1 MLDLDCLF
9 PKSTMPRDGTDSL
22 QAIGDLL
29 MDLSPGMVM
38 LCRSDGQVM
47 AVDASQFELDE
58 VDIAALEDV
67 LPEKLATKRF
77 ETWEQTF
84 RVGTRRAFAL
94 RLPFETRGAILAGH
108 VAATENA
115 AARLNDLLGALTAT
129 GRLAWRVQDRQAVLD
144 RVNARTNQLRA
155 EYETLRLAHT
165 QAVAQALDEQQKR
178 IESERL
184 QSRRLELTVAE
195 RSAALQASIEEA
207 QRQKEELERFSA
219 ALQASNQ
226 ALEEFSHA
234 AEAANR
240 AKSEFLANMSHEL
253 RTPLTAIL
261 GHCEILQEDLP
272 EDSQHQESLDVIERN
287 GRHLLNLI
295 NDVLDLAKIEAGKL
309 DLERVR
315 CSPQEMMFSLEQMFL
330 PRVQD
335 KPVKLTVVQETPL
348 PVWIESDPTRL
359 QQILMNLM
367 SNAIKFTEQGEVKLS
382 ARYIEEEQGRRAAI
396 VFAVADTGIGIPPQK
411 LHKVFEPFEQA
422 DMSTARRF
430 GGTGLGL
437 SISQRLAER
446 LGGRIEVESR
456 VGIGSQFRL
465 TLPCTSSD
473 EREAA
478 EAWNERQRK
487 AAQAPAEG
495 PAADHLTLNAR
506 VLLAEDSPDN
516 RRLIIAIL
524 TRAGAEVTVADNG
537 QQAVELLYPP
547 PGATQP
553 RSHFDIVL
561 MDMQM
566 PVMDGYQATRRLR
579 ELGCLLPIVA
589 LTAHAMKGDREL
601 CLEAGCDDYAT
612 KPIDRARLLK
622 VLHRQL
628 ERRIRDW

>member
-9 PKSTMPRDGTDSL
+9 PKSTMPRDGTESL
-22 QAIGDLL
+22 QAIGDLM
-29 MDLSPGMVM
+29 MDLSPGLLM
-38 LCRSDGQVM
+38 LCRSDGQVV
-47 AVDASQFELDE
+47 AVDASQYELDE
-58 VDIAALEDV
+58 ASVAAIEDV

-77 ETWEQTF
+77 DAWEGEFST
-84 RVGTRRAFAL
+84 GTRLAFAV

-108 VAATENA
+108 IAPGRDALS
-115 AARLNDLLGALTAT
+115 RLQEMLGALIAA
-129 GRLAWRVQDRQAVLD
+129 GRLAWRVLDRQSSLD
-144 RVNARTNQLRA
+144 RVHARINQLRT
-155 EYETLRLAHT
+155 EYETLRAAHT

-184 QSRRLELTVAE
+184 QSRRLEQVVAE

-226 ALEEFSHA
+226 ALEEFSLA

-272 EDSQHQESLDVIERN
+272 RDCEHQDSLDVIHRN

-295 NDVLDLAKIEAGKL
+295 NDVLDLAKIEAGRL
-309 DLERVR
+309 NLERVR
-315 CSPQEMMFSLEQMFL
+315 CSPHDMMLSMEHTFL
-330 PRVQD
+330 PRLQD
-335 KPVKLTVVQETPL
+335 KPVTLKVIQETPL
-348 PVWIESDPTRL
+348 PEWIESDPTRL

-367 SNAIKFTEQGEVKLS
+367 SNAVKFTDAGEVVLT
-382 ARYIEEEQGRRAAI
+382 ARFANAETGGRPTI
-396 VFAVADTGIGIPPQK
+396 IFTVTDTGIGIAADK
-411 LHKVFEPFEQA
+411 LQKVFEPFEQA

-446 LGGRIEVESR
+446 LGGRIDVESQ
-456 VGIGSQFRL
+456 VGQGSLFRL
-465 TLPCTSSD
+465 SLPCTASSELVMPEQWH
-473 EREAA
+473 ERS
-478 EAWNERQRK
+478 RK
-487 AAQAPAEG
+487 AAELHA
-495 PAADHLTLNAR
+495 AADSVEHSALNAR

-516 RRLIIAIL
+516 RRLIVAIL
-524 TRAGAEVTVADNG
+524 NRAGAEVTVVDNG
-537 QQAVELLYPP
+537 QDAVEALYPP
-547 PGATQP
+547 PDSDQP
-553 RSHFDIVL
+553 YGHFDIIL

-566 PVMDGYQATRRLR
+566 PVLDGYQATRKLR

-589 LTAHAMKGDREL
+589 LTAHAMKGDRDL

-612 KPIDRARLLK
+612 KPIDRARLLR
-622 VLHRQL
+622 VLQRQL
-628 ERRIRDW
+628 ERRIRDL